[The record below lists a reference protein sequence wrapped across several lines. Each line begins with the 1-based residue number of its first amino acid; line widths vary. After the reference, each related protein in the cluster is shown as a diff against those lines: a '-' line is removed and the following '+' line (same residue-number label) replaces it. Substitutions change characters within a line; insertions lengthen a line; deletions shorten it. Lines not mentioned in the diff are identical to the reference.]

1 MIGIRCIGLRKHFFL
16 ATASMLVLMAF
27 GIQCVSVDHSPP
39 GEKMSRTESEDNG
52 MSKEKELENMIA
64 QGDWKAVEL
73 AIQMGE
79 AAWPSVK
86 QGAKMADFRSR
97 QISMVCAGQLGGE
110 AAGEILLAGL
120 GDKHIN
126 VSLAAAGQLSMN
138 PPTSALQGILNEL
151 AACSEENICALLA
164 LSAGRLPDEAS
175 TKALLGLV
183 DGDDDVAKNAQLA
196 LAKLG
201 HPEYLKT
208 HLSKL
213 ASKNPHTRY
222 EALAQLVYIDDAKLA
237 ENAKR
242 LLSDK
247 EVAVTIGTQYNPRYR
262 RVCDQAVDTLVHLLK
277 LSPPFETKLAKI
289 YSDIE
294 LMQINQLVP

>member
-1 MIGIRCIGLRKHFFL
+1 VIGIRCIGLRKHFFL
-16 ATASMLVLMAF
+16 LTAYTLVLIGF
-27 GIQCVSVDHSPP
+27 GIQCVSVDHSPS
-39 GEKMSRTESEDNG
+39 GEKISRTESEDNG
-52 MSKEKELENMIA
+52 MSQEKDLENMIA

-73 AIQMGE
+73 AIQIGE

-86 QGAKMADFRSR
+86 QGAKMTDFQSR
-97 QISMVCAGQLGGE
+97 QISMVCAGQLGGDT
-110 AAGEILLAGL
+110 AGEILLTGL

-126 VSLAAAGQLSMN
+126 VSLAAAGQLSKN
-138 PPTSALQGILNEL
+138 PPPSALQGILHEL
-151 AACSEENICALLA
+151 TTCSEENICALLA
-164 LSAGRLPDEAS
+164 LSVGRLPDEAS

-183 DGDDDVAKNAQLA
+183 EGDDDVAKNAQLG

-213 ASKNPHTRY
+213 ASENPHTRY

-242 LLSDK
+242 LLSDR
-247 EVAVTIGTQYNPRYR
+247 EVAVTLGTQYNPRYR

-277 LSPPFETKLAKI
+277 LSPPFETNPEQI
-289 YSDIE
+289 YSDTE
-294 LMQINQLVP
+294 LMQINQLVQ